1 MRPADF
7 AELSG
12 HDAYDVLGVD
22 PDATQDEIR
31 RAYRS
36 LAKTGHPDVVADAR
50 AKKAAEERIRLL
62 NAARDVLQHRRAA
75 YDAFRSTPPEP
86 EPEPE
91 EIIDDPWADA
101 TPGAPPPQDPW
112 ANADAGPPPSAD
124 PWDTAD
130 HGPPPPASPWG
141 TSDPDPPPPPWGV
154 TDHGP
159 PPPSWDTSPP
169 PAPPRPRFVR
179 PARRRRS
186 RFGIGCSV
194 AWGVVWFGGA
204 LVLILSAFFP
214 DRGPQPSVA
223 VPAKF
228 AGRWKGTVTDATTKN
243 GTHQRWKAEVTL
255 HAGKKNGEVRYL
267 DGKCAGTAVPVSFE
281 HDRLTV
287 KTVFGSSMTGCD
299 VGDMRLGRRK
309 SAKLDVVYH
318 DKNDK
323 VTASGV
329 LARQ

>member
-36 LAKTGHPDVVADAR
+36 LAKTGHPDLVADAR

-62 NAARDVLQHRRAA
+62 NAARDVLRHRRAA
-75 YDAFRSTPPEP
+75 YDAFRAAPPEP

-91 EIIDDPWADA
+91 EIIDDPWAGA
-101 TPGAPPPQDPW
+101 APGAPPPRDPW

-130 HGPPPPASPWG
+130 HGPPPPASPWD
-141 TSDPDPPPPPWGV
+141 TA
-154 TDHGP
+154 DHGP
-159 PPPSWDTSPP
+159 PPWNGPPPRATPWDTGTGRP
-169 PAPPRPRFVR
+169 PPRPRFVR
-179 PARRRRS
+179 PVRRRRS
-186 RFGIGCSV
+186 IRARVGIGCSV

-214 DRGPQPSVA
+214 DRGPQPSAA

-228 AGRWKGTVTDATTKN
+228 AGTWQGTVTDAAKQN

-281 HDRLTV
+281 RDRLTV

-318 DKNDK
+318 DKNGK

>member
-12 HDAYDVLGVD
+12 HDAYDLLGVG

-31 RAYRS
+31 RAYRA
-36 LAKTGHPDVVADAR
+36 LAKTGHPDLVVDAR
-50 AKKAAEERIRLL
+50 AKKTAEDRIRLL
-62 NAARDVLQHRRAA
+62 NAARDVLQHHRAA
-75 YDAFRSTPPEP
+75 YDAFRSVPPEP

-101 TPGAPPPQDPW
+101 APGTPPPQDPW
-112 ANADAGPPPSAD
+112 ANADAGPPPPAD

-130 HGPPPPASPWG
+130 HGPPPPA
-141 TSDPDPPPPPWGV
+141 PPW
-154 TDHGP
+154 
-159 PPPSWDTSPP
+159 DTGAGRPP

-179 PARRRRS
+179 PVRRRRS
-186 RFGIGCSV
+186 IRARVGIGCSV

-204 LVLILSAFFP
+204 LVLILSALFP

-228 AGRWKGTVTDATTKN
+228 AGTWQGTVTDAAKKN
-243 GTHQRWKAEVTL
+243 GTHARWKAEVTL
-255 HAGKKNGEVRYL
+255 HAGKHNGDVRYL

-281 HDRLTV
+281 RDRLTV

-299 VGDMRLGRRK
+299 VGDMHLGRRK
-309 SAKLDVVYH
+309 SAKLDVTYY
-318 DKNDK
+318 DKNGK
-323 VTASGV
+323 FTASGV
-329 LARQ
+329 LARR